1 VKCKDWPAE
10 YQPHLKDQAGPDRRE
25 PATSDQPHKA
35 LKPKGRK
42 FAQSLSRL
50 LTIAP
55 ETRFAAPKPIW
66 SARIDEQNIKTEQP
80 QGKAT
85 GMSQIDELNSR
96 ITAAMERIGAGVTML
111 AEREAAAAT
120 PDPDLVQALED
131 EKLANSQ
138 LEERLRAIKE
148 RHGKELAAL
157 RAELDASAE
166 LDKLRADLAAQ
177 SDAMGRLDMDV
188 QRLRLANEQLR
199 QSNAALR
206 KANESGVGEPHLI
219 NKAMLAELE
228 SLRALRATDA
238 AEVSAVLAKLE
249 PLLAS
254 AAGATDGE
262 NV

>member
-1 VKCKDWPAE
+1 
-10 YQPHLKDQAGPDRRE
+10 
-25 PATSDQPHKA
+25 
-35 LKPKGRK
+35 
-42 FAQSLSRL
+42 
-50 LTIAP
+50 
-55 ETRFAAPKPIW
+55 
-66 SARIDEQNIKTEQP
+66 
-80 QGKAT
+80 
-85 GMSQIDELNSR
+85 MSQIDELNSR

-148 RHGKELAAL
+148 RHGNELAAL

-166 LDKLRADLAAQ
+166 LDKLRTDLAAQ

-206 KANESGVGEPHLI
+206 KANEGGVGEPHLI